1 MPLDDISK
9 KELFKLELI
18 GSIFTI
24 ITGTLLHFAY
34 DWSQKAVWSILFGA
48 VNESVWEHVKIFTLP
63 YIVWSI
69 IEIAKVRV
77 PIRKFVVS
85 KTVGLYFLI
94 VITIIFFYIYSGILG
109 KNILLVDIISIII
122 WVFSSHFISYKL
134 VTSNLD
140 LNQWF
145 TISCFLILLFIAMFF
160 TFTVNPPQIDLFR
173 DPITGLYGII
183 PKSYDCGA
191 IFLENYFTYIK

>member
-1 MPLDDISK
+1 MNDESK
-9 KELFKLELI
+9 KELFKLEII
-18 GSIFTI
+18 GSIFI
-24 ITGTLLHFAY
+24 IIAGTLLHFAY
-34 DWSQKAVWSILFGA
+34 DWSQRAVWSILFGA

-63 YIVWSI
+63 YIVWAI

-85 KTVGLYFLI
+85 KTIGLYFLI
-94 VITIIFFYIYSGILG
+94 LITIVFFYIYSGIVG
-109 KNILLVDIISIII
+109 RSILPVDIISIVV
-122 WVFSSHFISYKL
+122 WVFLANIISYKL
-134 VTSNLD
+134 VTSNLN

-145 TISCFLILLFIAMFF
+145 TISCFLVLLFIAMFF
-160 TFTVNPPQIDLFR
+160 TFTVNPPKIDLFR

-191 IFLENYFTYIK
+191 IFLEKYLA